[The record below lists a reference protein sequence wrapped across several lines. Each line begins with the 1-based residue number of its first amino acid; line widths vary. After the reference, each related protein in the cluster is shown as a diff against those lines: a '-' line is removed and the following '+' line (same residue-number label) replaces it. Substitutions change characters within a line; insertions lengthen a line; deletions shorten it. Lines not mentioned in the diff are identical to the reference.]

1 MTITEL
7 RYDSKQGIYIKVY
20 SHIRGVNKPLSDCF
34 SLNIK
39 LTKKK
44 QIQASLGR
52 HAHTKAYITKFEQ
65 PSGLLLVRIHS
76 CTVENSIQ
84 WKPSSTV

>member
-20 SHIRGVNKPLSDCF
+20 SHIRGVNKPLSGCF

-44 QIQASLGR
+44 NKFKLNSEDMHTLRLTSQSLNNPVD
-52 HAHTKAYITKFEQ
+52 F
-65 PSGLLLVRIHS
+65 
-76 CTVENSIQ
+76 C
-84 WKPSSTV
+84 

>member
-39 LTKKK
+39 LTKKNK
-44 QIQASLGR
+44 FKLHSEDMHTLRLTSQSLNNPVD
-52 HAHTKAYITKFEQ
+52 F
-65 PSGLLLVRIHS
+65 
-76 CTVENSIQ
+76 C
-84 WKPSSTV
+84 